1 MEYFF
6 YATKAWCKLDRL
18 NKYIV
23 NSYKN
28 GMVAEIH
35 FDDSVYND
43 FANNLGLQEFID
55 HNEEISAF
63 GKDGFIYSL
72 TLSGTV
78 RKENIKVI
86 FLN

>member
-43 FANNLGLQEFID
+43 FANNLGLQD
-55 HNEEISAF
+55 L
-63 GKDGFIYSL
+63 L
-72 TLSGTV
+72 TITKKLV
-78 RKENIKVI
+78 HLEKMVLYIA
-86 FLN
+86 